1 MKKGQNKQNSRC
13 KNDVILGSKKS
24 THKNDGKRRMISMF
38 YRRMSCGNSDKE
50 SRHHDVKS

>member
-1 MKKGQNKQNSRC
+1 MKKGQNRQNSRC
-13 KNDVILGSKKS
+13 KNDVILGNKKC
-24 THKNDGKRRMISMF
+24 THKNDGKRRMVSRF